1 MKNILILLLA
11 TFVTNI
17 SFSQNTNNKIL
28 DLERNLRSLQVHN
41 DSLIVSVTLNKLKDS
56 LKVTEHFRFKN
67 GMIEKKV
74 FRFSIKDINGYSL
87 KEDYITIGCEKN
99 TVKYR
104 FYDYNLLAKK
114 ETVSKVK
121 FYTNKTPKYL
131 SSIDNAL
138 KSIIKHNQNVNFE
151 NSSWLETITYIKQH
165 KGALLD
171 FHYYTPKAMQTVVL
185 NDGQLIVKVTG
196 DKMKYTHKAHLKN
209 LKQVK
214 DYKGEGLLLTFG
226 WKNVD
231 FETYNKSTNTKIDG
245 RKSMHYGVRINNS
258 EIKKN
263 LQSAFNRLVVLNSE
277 KQNK

>member
-1 MKNILILLLA
+1 MKNVLILLLA

-28 DLERNLRSLQVHN
+28 DLERNLSSLQVHN
-41 DSLIVSVTLNKLKDS
+41 DSLIVSVILNKLKDS
-56 LKVTEHFRFKN
+56 LEVTEHFRFKN

-74 FRFSIKDINGYSL
+74 FKFSINDINSYSL

-99 TVKYR
+99 TVTYG
-104 FYDYNLLAKK
+104 FYDYNILTKK
-114 ETVSKVK
+114 ETISKVR
-121 FYTNKTPKYL
+121 FYTNRTPKYL

-151 NSSWLETITYIKQH
+151 NSSWLETITYIQKN
-165 KGALLD
+165 KDALLD
-171 FHYYTPKAMQTVVL
+171 FHYYTSKTMQTTIL
-185 NDGQLIVKVTG
+185 NDNLLIVKVTS
-196 DKMKYTHKAHLKN
+196 DKMKYTHKADLKN
-209 LKQVK
+209 LKQVR
-214 DYKGEGLLLTFG
+214 DYKGEGLLLSFG

-231 FETYNKSTNTKIDG
+231 FTTYNSSTNTKIDE

-263 LQSAFNRLVVLNSE
+263 LQSAFNRLVVLNNE
-277 KQNK
+277 KTK

>member
-1 MKNILILLLA
+1 MKNALILLLA

-28 DLERNLRSLQVHN
+28 DLERNLSSLQVHN
-41 DSLIVSVTLNKLKDS
+41 DSLIVSVILNKLKDS

-74 FRFSIKDINGYSL
+74 FKFSINDINSYSL

-99 TVKYR
+99 TVTYG
-104 FYDYNLLAKK
+104 FYDYNILTKK
-114 ETVSKVK
+114 ETISKVR
-121 FYTNKTPKYL
+121 FYTNRTPKYL

-151 NSSWLETITYIKQH
+151 NSSWLETITYIQKN
-165 KGALLD
+165 KDALLD
-171 FHYYTPKAMQTVVL
+171 FHYYTSKTMQTTIL
-185 NDGQLIVKVTG
+185 NDNLLTVKVTS
-196 DKMKYTHKAHLKN
+196 DKMKYTHKADLKN
-209 LKQVK
+209 LKQVR
-214 DYKGEGLLLTFG
+214 DYKGEGLLLSFG

-231 FETYNKSTNTKIDG
+231 FTTYNSSTNTKIDES
-245 RKSMHYGVRINNS
+245 KSMHYGVRINNS

-263 LQSAFNRLVVLNSE
+263 LQSAFNRLVVLNNE
-277 KQNK
+277 KTK

>member
-1 MKNILILLLA
+1 MKNVLILLLA

-28 DLERNLRSLQVHN
+28 DLERNLSSLQVHN
-41 DSLIVSVTLNKLKDS
+41 DSLIVSVILNKLKDS

-74 FRFSIKDINGYSL
+74 FKFSINDINSYSL

-99 TVKYR
+99 TVTYG
-104 FYDYNLLAKK
+104 FYDYNILTKK
-114 ETVSKVK
+114 ETISKVR
-121 FYTNKTPKYL
+121 FYTNRTPKYL

-151 NSSWLETITYIKQH
+151 NSSWLETITYIQKN
-165 KGALLD
+165 KDALLD
-171 FHYYTPKAMQTVVL
+171 FHYHTSKTMQTNIL
-185 NDGQLIVKVTG
+185 NDNLLIVKVTS
-196 DKMKYTHKAHLKN
+196 DKMKYTHKADLKN
-209 LKQVK
+209 LKQVR
-214 DYKGEGLLLTFG
+214 DYKGEGLLLSFG

-231 FETYNKSTNTKIDG
+231 FTTYNSSTNTKIDE

-263 LQSAFNRLVVLNSE
+263 LQSAFNRLVVLNNE
-277 KQNK
+277 KTK